1 MAPVSATSLFGGGVA
16 SASSLFETN
25 VSKGPSAEQENARAI
40 VSAQKREIN
49 RIRGYK
55 PVLNLSEKR
64 ELGEIQ
70 KKIEAIQKKANAGTV
85 RADELEDRTELLLE
99 ADRIIGKP
107 IAKAGDEID
116 DKLAE
121 YAGALEKLLEPKLD
135 PSAQK
140 RVDTLKRIK
149 TTLEFAVDANPESAT
164 IRAQFQNV
172 SKQLA
177 DQNPSRPISALSVA
191 EKKAYDDLAE
201 LINETAGVEIQLSSK
216 DTLRVAA
223 LESSILDLQSQ
234 LGDDPS
240 QQPSSLSVNR
250 AYTRLS

>member
-1 MAPVSATSLFGGGVA
+1 MAPVSATALFGGG
-16 SASSLFETN
+16 SASTIFATM
-25 VSKGPSAEQENARAI
+25 VSKGPTTAQENARAI

-55 PVLNLSEKR
+55 PILNPAEKR
-64 ELGEIQ
+64 ELSEIQ
-70 KKIEAIQKKANAGTV
+70 KKIEAIQTKASAGTV

-107 IAKAGDEID
+107 IAKSGDETD

-135 PSAQK
+135 PSAQQ

-149 TTLEFAVDANPESAT
+149 ATLEIAVDSNPDNAT

-177 DQNPSRPISALSVA
+177 AQNPSRPISALSVA
-191 EKKAYDDLAE
+191 EKRAYDDLAE
-201 LINETAGVEIQLSSK
+201 LINETAGVAIQLSSK
-216 DTLRVAA
+216 DTLRVST
-223 LESSILDLQSQ
+223 LESSILELQSQ
-234 LGDDPS
+234 LGEDPTKL
-240 QQPSSLSVNR
+240 PSAQAVNR
-250 AYTRLS
+250 AYTRLA